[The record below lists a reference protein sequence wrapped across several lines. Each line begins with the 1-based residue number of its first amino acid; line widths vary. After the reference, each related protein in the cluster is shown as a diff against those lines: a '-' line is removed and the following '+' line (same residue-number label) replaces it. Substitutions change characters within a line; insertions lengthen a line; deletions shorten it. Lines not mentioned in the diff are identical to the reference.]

1 MNKIGSIISRKTKDI
16 ASSKIG
22 IGFEC
27 LDRDMWIDSDSV
39 YEAVAD
45 LGAKRARVQTGWGRT
60 EIEAG
65 VYDFAWLDRIVDK
78 LLDAG
83 CEPWFN
89 LGYGNRLYTDAE
101 TVDAC
106 GWVPIYTEAARA
118 AWQAYIAALVRHFK
132 DRVTYYEIWNEPFG
146 PSFWRPTPPN
156 PKEYAFLV
164 KLTAEPIRRE
174 FPDAKI
180 IAGTYDI
187 NLWDAPTI
195 RDFLAEGVGDK
206 IDVFS
211 FHRYRVFP
219 EQQTLEWMDYF
230 RRLIAKYGR
239 SGLELW
245 QGEAGFPSQY
255 SETQALSKIPFTEE
269 SQAKLLA
276 RSILNDLANRVDFT
290 SYFEMSDFTCYR
302 KAGFS
307 TKPNHFGVVT
317 TDDPVRRKLSF
328 YMMSRLCSL
337 FDSETELDPELL
349 VAPEAPQGCTKEEQR
364 DFDGLAI
371 NSRTVAFQRKGYPLI
386 AWWRKLNALN
396 DNEPIHGNVMYWS
409 PDKPMPDP
417 VLIDPMDGGVYEIES
432 IVEQPDFR
440 VKGLDLP
447 FKDYPMIMT
456 ARAAVADMIG

>member
-1 MNKIGSIISRKTKDI
+1 
-16 ASSKIG
+16 
-22 IGFEC
+22 
-27 LDRDMWIDSDSV
+27 
-39 YEAVAD
+39 
-45 LGAKRARVQTGWGRT
+45 
-60 EIEAG
+60 
-65 VYDFAWLDRIVDK
+65 
-78 LLDAG
+78 
-83 CEPWFN
+83 
-89 LGYGNRLYTDAE
+89 
-101 TVDAC
+101 
-106 GWVPIYTEAARA
+106 
-118 AWQAYIAALVRHFK
+118 
-132 DRVTYYEIWNEPFG
+132 
-146 PSFWRPTPPN
+146 
-156 PKEYAFLV
+156 
-164 KLTAEPIRRE
+164 
-174 FPDAKI
+174 
-180 IAGTYDI
+180 
-187 NLWDAPTI
+187 
-195 RDFLAEGVGDK
+195 
-206 IDVFS
+206 
-211 FHRYRVFP
+211 
-219 EQQTLEWMDYF
+219 
-230 RRLIAKYGR
+230 
-239 SGLELW
+239 
-245 QGEAGFPSQY
+245 
-255 SETQALSKIPFTEE
+255 
-269 SQAKLLA
+269 
-276 RSILNDLANRVDFT
+276 
-290 SYFEMSDFTCYR
+290 MSDFTCYR